1 MAEHPFKLESEIL
14 AAIAHPNRMRI
25 IDSLR
30 KGTKCNCEL
39 MPELGIEQSNLSRHL
54 KVLTDAGVLIS
65 WKEGVRVNYKVANK
79 RIFELI
85 DIAASVSR
93 GNIERK
99 YKALKAG

>member
-1 MAEHPFKLESEIL
+1 MAKEPFKIEAEIL
-14 AAIAHPNRMRI
+14 TAIAHPNRMRI

-54 KVLTDAGVLIS
+54 KLLVDSGILIS
-65 WKEGVRVNYKVANK
+65 WKEGVRVNYKVADK

-85 DIAASVSR
+85 DIAAAVSR
-93 GNIERK
+93 SNIERK